1 MRSFNDSYISLIG
14 TILFFLFTG
23 IFLIMFMVIQVVF
36 MGIMAL
42 GKAAVGGDSRR
53 LRRRGRGDERPGGG
67 EVGHG

>member
-23 IFLIMFMVIQVVF
+23 IFLIMFMVIRVGLI
-36 MGIMAL
+36 GIMAL
-42 GKAAVGGDSRR
+42 GKAIVGGNSRR
-53 LRRRGRGDERPGGG
+53 LRRRERGNEPPGGG

>member
-23 IFLIMFMVIQVVF
+23 IFLIMFMVIRVGL

-42 GKAAVGGDSRR
+42 GKAAGGNSRR
-53 LRRRGRGDERPGGG
+53 LRRRERGKEQPGGG